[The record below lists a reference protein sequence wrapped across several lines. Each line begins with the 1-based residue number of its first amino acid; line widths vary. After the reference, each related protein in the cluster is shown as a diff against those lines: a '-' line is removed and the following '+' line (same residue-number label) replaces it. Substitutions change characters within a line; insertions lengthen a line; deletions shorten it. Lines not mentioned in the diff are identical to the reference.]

1 MGAAAEH
8 ALPVGQHSELLH
20 EFVHDSAL
28 WLQLRYRADEAQ
40 HAAVAATVAAS
51 ASITEPRAGSGTGAA
66 GAAIPSPAASPA
78 TAAVGSARARS
89 SSVRFAPGEPG
100 RSAPEGPAPAAA
112 AVAAAA
118 AAAAAAA
125 EVDVPWGRREPLRIA
140 EFEAVRQASLDD
152 MQARAGLKQARDYVR
167 FD

>member
-1 MGAAAEH
+1 M
-8 ALPVGQHSELLH
+8 GQHSELLH

-51 ASITEPRAGSGTGAA
+51 ASSTEPAAASGTGAA
-66 GAAIPSPAASPA
+66 GAAITSRATSSA
-78 TAAVGSARARS
+78 TAAVGGAGARR

-100 RSAPEGPAPAAA
+100 RSAPEGPAPAAT
-112 AVAAAA
+112 

-125 EVDVPWGRREPLRIA
+125 EVEVPWGRREPLRIA
-140 EFEAVRQASLDD
+140 EFEAVRQASIDD
-152 MQARAGLKQARDYVR
+152 MQARAGLKQARDYLR
-167 FD
+167 FDL